1 MNCLKMKDLNYK
13 DLIGYAT
20 SFVAIV
26 LPKIEVDEIILFGS
40 VARQEA
46 DKTSDI
52 DLFFNI
58 KEKSKEKMISNEI
71 KKELEKFYKS
81 KTAEIWQ
88 LKGITN
94 PIKVETGKLDEWKL
108 KRSIIS
114 EGIVLYGKYKGVPE
128 KIIGFTYFNIKP
140 IKDITKR
147 NRIIRNLFGREEKTY
162 SKKGTLEN
170 LNGKKLSPLSFILPI
185 EHSQKIINFL
195 NKEKIDFSFFE
206 FWTDQII

>member
-1 MNCLKMKDLNYK
+1 MKDLNYK

>member
-20 SFVAIV
+20 SFVAMV

-58 KEKSKEKMISNEI
+58 REKTKERITSDKI
-71 KKELEKFYKS
+71 KDELEKFYKS
-81 KTAEIWQ
+81 KIAEIWH
-88 LKGITN
+88 LKGIN
-94 PIKVETGKLDEWKL
+94 NQIKVQVGKLDEWKL

-114 EGIVLYGKYKGVPE
+114 EGLVLYGKYKDVPE
-128 KIIGFTYFNIKP
+128 KMNGFTY
-140 IKDITKR
+140 
-147 NRIIRNLFGREEKTY
+147 
-162 SKKGTLEN
+162 
-170 LNGKKLSPLSFILPI
+170 
-185 EHSQKIINFL
+185 
-195 NKEKIDFSFFE
+195 
-206 FWTDQII
+206 